1 MFFIGTFNASKV
13 ILCTFYLNGRLHV
26 VSVRKPS
33 EPERMSSFWTVGL

>member
-13 ILCTFYLNGRLHV
+13 ILCTFYLNGKLHV

-33 EPERMSSFWTVGL
+33 ERLSSFWTVGL